1 MTWRG
6 QPPARMADVA
16 TPGVGWH
23 RAYLALG
30 SNLLQPQQQV
40 LRTILALQQIP
51 GIVMVAVSSLYQ
63 SAAWGAVSA
72 QPDYI
77 NAVAAID
84 TTLDP
89 ESLLSATMRIEQDH
103 GRVRGH
109 ERNAARTIDIDI
121 LLYDNLAIDSA
132 RLTLPHPRMH
142 ERAFV
147 LRPLAE
153 IAPGAEVPG
162 HGKAADLL
170 QAMPPA
176 AINAVHPVRQA
187 A

>member
-1 MTWRG
+1 
-6 QPPARMADVA
+6 
-16 TPGVGWH
+16 
-23 RAYLALG
+23 
-30 SNLLQPQQQV
+30 
-40 LRTILALQQIP
+40 
-51 GIVMVAVSSLYQ
+51 
-63 SAAWGAVSA
+63 
-72 QPDYI
+72 
-77 NAVAAID
+77 
-84 TTLDP
+84 
-89 ESLLSATMRIEQDH
+89 MRIEQDH
-103 GRVRGH
+103 GRVRGN

-170 QAMPPA
+170 RAMPPA
-176 AINAVHPVRQA
+176 AINAVQTVRQA